1 MILVDIDFC
10 DERMARD
17 IAAIDLL
24 SQPAPWPLEA
34 ILRDMRERR
43 GEIVYLGAFYKK
55 AMVGFIAIEPRGDDL
70 WVLQL
75 SVDPERRRW
84 GVGSQLMVAAL
95 VFAEERGCGRIFLS
109 VRASN
114 RGALDFYRALGF
126 RQREFLTNY
135 YSNGEDGVRMFLDA
149 W

>member
-10 DERMARD
+10 DEGRARE

-34 ILRDMRERR
+34 ILKDMRERQ
-43 GEIVYLGAFYKK
+43 GEVVYLGAFYKSG
-55 AMVGFIAIEPRGDDL
+55 MVGFVALEPRAEDL

-84 GVGSQLMVAAL
+84 GVGSQLIGAAS
-95 VFAEERGCGRIFLS
+95 VFADERGCSRIFLS

-114 RGALDFYRALGF
+114 RGALEFYRALGF
-126 RQREFLTNY
+126 RQREVLINY
-135 YSNGEDGVRMFLDA
+135 YSNGEDGIRMFLEL

>member
-10 DERMARD
+10 DGRMARD

-55 AMVGFIAIEPRGDDL
+55 TMVGFIALEPRGDDL

-84 GVGSQLMVAAL
+84 GVGSQLMAAAL
-95 VFAEERGCGRIFLS
+95 VFAEERGCCRIFLS

-114 RGALDFYRALGF
+114 RGALDFYRTLGF